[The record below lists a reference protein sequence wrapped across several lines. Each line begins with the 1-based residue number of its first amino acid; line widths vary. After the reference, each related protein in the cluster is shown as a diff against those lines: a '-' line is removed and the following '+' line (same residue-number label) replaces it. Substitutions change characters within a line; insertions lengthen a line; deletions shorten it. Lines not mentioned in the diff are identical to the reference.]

1 VTSNKT
7 TNEVTYTSESS
18 SFQTNATYFPI
29 GWDDENPTEIANK
42 NTGYIVS
49 GANYAS
55 QPGDIRVS
63 RYGNGNLH
71 TSVGTTSTNNFTFN
85 NTYDG
90 RLEVLTRTATSG
102 GFVRVSDSH
111 NANNST
117 ISSSLNSYSKL
128 SIEQLGFQ
136 KYATSRNALYN
147 PNLQTNKGILSQDSN
162 VYGLHFMDAQISADR
177 TINIPYA
184 KIDNTEY
191 TNYELTEDCIDF
203 NLRKSCIIN
212 FFAGSYFPGTTT
224 FFSIHHIF
232 RDGQSKE
239 IESIKEM
246 SLIYPNDDAT
256 TKKRTP
262 YVYRYSDGTYSSIG
276 VAGETPSFDMSWV
289 TNPTMIEYV
298 MYYFE
303 IPVNGGEYALGS
315 VQGKDGAYLIYLDIG
330 ASKFNVNTQVI
341 REKKTTTTVNTNYPL
356 GVDFTAANTYSTI
369 SGGQSASVVVP
380 ASAKGETLNYTVS
393 NSTLSVTGDSSETIS
408 ASHLSPEFEATDG
421 TNALPR
427 SGVTTTEV
435 IEEKTTTSTYNESGI
450 TDNANYVTIVDTIT
464 TTYVNGSRTSR
475 VEDEGEA
482 VYSEIQE
489 YSSTITMAGLSSSLI
504 SIHYYAYGNV
514 NVQISFAYLPAEE
527 DDELNG
533 TYALTIT
540 SDENIT
546 IYIDNVLEEIT
557 YGGDD
562 ETPYLHKFAATI
574 NGSAVH
580 TGSTV
585 NITAS

>member
-1 VTSNKT
+1 
-7 TNEVTYTSESS
+7 
-18 SFQTNATYFPI
+18 
-29 GWDDENPTEIANK
+29 
-42 NTGYIVS
+42 
-49 GANYAS
+49 
-55 QPGDIRVS
+55 
-63 RYGNGNLH
+63 
-71 TSVGTTSTNNFTFN
+71 
-85 NTYDG
+85 
-90 RLEVLTRTATSG
+90 
-102 GFVRVSDSH
+102 
-111 NANNST
+111 
-117 ISSSLNSYSKL
+117 
-128 SIEQLGFQ
+128 
-136 KYATSRNALYN
+136 
-147 PNLQTNKGILSQDSN
+147 
-162 VYGLHFMDAQISADR
+162 MDAQISADR

-191 TNYELTEDCIDF
+191 TNYELPEDCIDF
-203 NLRKSCIIN
+203 NLRKSGIIN
-212 FFAGSYFPGTTT
+212 FFAGSYFPGNTT
-224 FFSIHHIF
+224 FFSLHQIF

-239 IESIKEM
+239 IESIKEI
-246 SLIYPNDDAT
+246 SLIYPNVDAT

-276 VAGETPSFDMSWV
+276 VAGDTPSFDMSWV

-356 GVDFTAANTYSTI
+356 GVDFTTANTYSTI

-504 SIHYYAYGNV
+504 SIHYYAYGSANV
-514 NVQISFAYLPAEE
+514 NITFAYVPAEE

-533 TYALTIT
+533 TYALTI
-540 SDENIT
+540 SADEDII
-546 IYIDNVLEEIT
+546 IYVDNVLEEIT